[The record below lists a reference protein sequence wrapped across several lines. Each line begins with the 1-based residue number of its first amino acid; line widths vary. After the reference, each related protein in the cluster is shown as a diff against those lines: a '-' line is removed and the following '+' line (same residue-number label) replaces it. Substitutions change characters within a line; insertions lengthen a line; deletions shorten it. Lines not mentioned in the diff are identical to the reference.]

1 MPVFARLRAPVFINE
16 CSCRIVKA
24 HVPAFHLRDKVTYDS
39 YYTEHLK
46 YVLDMWKD
54 TLLMNSTKMSYYA
67 ISKTFLSIKHKCDL
81 LCNLTKEY
89 GA

>member
-1 MPVFARLRAPVFINE
+1 
-16 CSCRIVKA
+16 
-24 HVPAFHLRDKVTYDS
+24 
-39 YYTEHLK
+39 
-46 YVLDMWKD
+46 MWKD
-54 TLLMNSTKMSYYA
+54 TLLVNNRKMSYYA